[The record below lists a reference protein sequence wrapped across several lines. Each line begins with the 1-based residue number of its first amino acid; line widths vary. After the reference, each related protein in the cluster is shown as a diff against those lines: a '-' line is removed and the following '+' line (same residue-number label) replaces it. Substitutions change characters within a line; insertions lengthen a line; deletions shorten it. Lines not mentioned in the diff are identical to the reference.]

1 MALVTNSR
9 TPANNYHTEA
19 TSITL
24 EWTAH
29 TTAGEDITDSLLAWR
44 VSGGSWQY
52 ERRSWPAGTHAVAHT
67 RRVYPDPGDLVQW
80 FVGAIYVIAGGSGS
94 NYQSATWS
102 AYRNRDTTPP
112 VIAGVLPSTGSVAP
126 GSSGITCQCTV
137 TDNVSVSWV
146 RLYVDGVLE
155 QSWVG
160 SGDKGHPL
168 AGLGVSHTKKLTLG
182 PHTYRFEAAD
192 SSGNTASTGNI
203 NINVTNGL
211 PVVPPGAITVAG
223 QAGAV
228 SVANL
233 GNVAVSWPEF
243 LDGNPEDSLTYTL
256 ENRAVGGAW
265 TEVAT
270 GIDGLSYDWSPDI
283 GLGAAELRVKAN
295 DGTGDSGY
303 LARAQITIVS
313 SQSPTAPVLVTPA
326 GGENWREGETHEVS
340 WTPASHPEGLPMN
353 IEMQF
358 SALGD
363 FSDAIPVAVMPNTG
377 SYDWTLSTELV

>member
-1 MALVTNSR
+1 VALVTNSR

-44 VSGGSWQY
+44 ISGGSWQY
-52 ERRSWPAGTHAVAHT
+52 ERRSWPAGTHSVAHT
-67 RRVYPDPGDLVQW
+67 RRVFPDPGDLVQW
-80 FVGAIYVIAGGSGS
+80 FVGAIYVSPGGGGS

-102 AYRNRDTTPP
+102 AYRDRDTTAP
-112 VIAGVLPSTGSVAP
+112 VIAGVLPASGNVAP
-126 GSSGITCQCTV
+126 GSSGVAFQCNV
-137 TDNVSVSWV
+137 TDNVSLAWV
-146 RLYVDGVLE
+146 RLYIDGVLE

-160 SGDKGHPL
+160 SGAK
-168 AGLGVSHTKKLTLG
+168 SYTKKLALG

-192 SSGNTASTGNI
+192 GSGNTASTGNI
-203 NINVTNGL
+203 NITVINGL
-211 PVVPPGAITVAG
+211 PAVPPGAIAVAD
-223 QAGAV
+223 QTGAV
-228 SVANL
+228 AVANL
-233 GNVAVSWPEF
+233 GHVAVTWPAF
-243 LDGNPEDSLTYTL
+243 LDGNPEDILTYTL
-256 ENRAVGGAW
+256 ENRPAGGTW
-265 TEVAT
+265 TPVAT

-326 GGENWREGETHEVS
+326 GGENWREGETHTIEF
-340 WTPASHPEGLPMN
+340 TPATHPEGLPIV
-353 IEMQF
+353 IEAEF

-363 FSDAIPVAVMPNTG
+363 FSDAVPVGIFANSG
-377 SYDWTLSTELV
+377 DEDWTLGTDLV

>member
-67 RRVYPDPGDLVQW
+67 RRVFPDPGDLVQW
-80 FVGAIYVIAGGSGS
+80 FVGAIYVSPGGGGS

-137 TDNVSVSWV
+137 TDNVSVAWV
-146 RLYVDGVLE
+146 RLYIDGVLE

-160 SGDKGHPL
+160 SGAK
-168 AGLGVSHTKKLTLG
+168 SYTKKLTLG

-192 SSGNTASTGNI
+192 GSGNTATTGNI
-203 NINVTNGL
+203 NITVTNGL
-211 PVVPPGAITVAG
+211 PVVPPGAITVAD

-228 SVANL
+228 EVANL
-233 GNVAVSWPEF
+233 GHVAVSWPAF
-243 LDGNPEDSLTYTL
+243 LDGNPEDTLTYTL
-256 ENRAVGGAW
+256 ENRPAGGAW
-265 TEVAT
+265 TQVAT
-270 GIDGLSYDWSPDI
+270 DLTDPSYEWVPDI
-283 GLGAAELRVKAN
+283 GLGAAELRVKAH
-295 DGTGDSGY
+295 DGTGDSPY
-303 LARAQITIVS
+303 LARAGITIVS
-313 SQSPTAPVLVTPA
+313 SQPPTEPVLLTPA
-326 GGENWREGETHEVS
+326 GGESWREGETHEVS